1 MLHLAVLDL
10 IPFVLVLT
18 QKHHLLT
25 QNHHLA
31 ITGSRQAY
39 LRNVSAM
46 EATQQMATRK
56 MATQQR
62 WPHKMAIPFHLQ
74 FHPHQHF
81 HLALTQRIWR
91 TMRQAL
97 TRPITEPSY
106 IGTAAAS
113 QRTQLLGFT
122 A

>member
-1 MLHLAVLDL
+1 MVHLAVLDL

-18 QKHHLLT
+18 QRHHLLA

-31 ITGSRQAY
+31 ITGSRQAC

-74 FHPHQHF
+74 FHPHQHI
-81 HLALTQRIWR
+81 HLALTQ
-91 TMRQAL
+91 
-97 TRPITEPSY
+97 
-106 IGTAAAS
+106 
-113 QRTQLLGFT
+113 
-122 A
+122 